1 MTLQKAKELLGSE
14 PILLAELEKANATF
28 ERLTKVRTPSAK
40 PFFASIST
48 KQDLIKVMKSR
59 IEKRE
64 EHSEKKAK
72 QDECVNRFKKMLTTS
87 REQRN
92 YLGIDVAT
100 KILDC
105 IDEYFE
111 IIGQLSSNEFINT
124 NINSS
129 DIRKYIIEDLENGIK
144 QRKQQI
150 KYKAIDNSML
160 SKKEIAEYALKNMT
174 DEEKKELLSQF
185 VQ

>member
-1 MTLQKAKELLGSE
+1 MTFQKAKDWLASE

-40 PFFASIST
+40 PFFESIST
-48 KQDLIKVMKSR
+48 KAELIKVMKER
-59 IEKRE
+59 IAKRE
-64 EHSEKKAK
+64 EHSEKKEK
-72 QDECVNRFKKMLTTS
+72 QNECIKRFRELLTTS

-105 IDEYFE
+105 IDEYFK
-111 IIGQLSSNEFINT
+111 IIEQLSLNEFINT

-129 DIRKYIIEDLENGIK
+129 DIRKYIIEDLENGLNE
-144 QRKQQI
+144 RKQQI
-150 KYKAIDNSML
+150 KYRAIDNSNL
-160 SKKEIAEYALKNMT
+160 SKKEIAEYALMNMT
-174 DEEKKELLSQF
+174 DEEKKELLKEF

>member
-105 IDEYFE
+105 IDEYFK
-111 IIGQLSSNEFINT
+111 IIEQLNLNEFINT

-129 DIRKYIIEDLENGIK
+129 DIRKYIIEDLE
-144 QRKQQI
+144 I